1 MYFMEIKPTDVKQYY
16 MKSYVLSSDYVRTST
31 DNVESKYGDVHL
43 SLRGAPTVLF
53 SCKSVLTKERTK
65 ALFSFFTLCEGCRYY
80 NDKHRKYECCN
91 RTYWYTLYVNMTL
104 SDSRSGQV
112 LCQCHCVCVS
122 GLNKCAMERE
132 REKESE

>member
-1 MYFMEIKPTDVKQYY
+1 

-65 ALFSFFTLCEGCRYY
+65 ALFSFS
-80 NDKHRKYECCN
+80 
-91 RTYWYTLYVNMTL
+91 LYVKDVDTITT
-104 SDSRSGQV
+104 SIVRTS
-112 LCQCHCVCVS
+112 
-122 GLNKCAMERE
+122 AAIERTGTPYM
-132 REKESE
+132 SI